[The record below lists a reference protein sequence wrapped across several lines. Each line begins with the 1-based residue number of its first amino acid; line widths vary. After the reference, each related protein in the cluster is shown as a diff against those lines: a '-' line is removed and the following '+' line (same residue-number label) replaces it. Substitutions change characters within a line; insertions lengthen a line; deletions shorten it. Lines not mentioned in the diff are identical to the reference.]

1 MIRNTSDYSYDKK
14 DILIIFRDRLFALT
28 LREHTWF
35 AILCF
40 TAVIVVFFSHELAH
54 LVMGRMLDYDMN
66 FSLNHAAPARA
77 TYRTKGDFQLISL
90 SGPVLTLLLMVLFSW
105 ITART
110 ANYRWFPFVFSCFYL
125 TVLSGIMNIFNTNDL
140 GRVSRYIGVG
150 VYLLP
155 ALAILIQ
162 FILMHQ
168 AVKKSGIGQKII
180 LVAVFWCLLFSS
192 VIILLD
198 QNFRFGFI

>member
-1 MIRNTSDYSYDKK
+1 
-14 DILIIFRDRLFALT
+14 
-28 LREHTWF
+28 
-35 AILCF
+35 
-40 TAVIVVFFSHELAH
+40 
-54 LVMGRMLDYDMN
+54 MGRLLDYDIN

-77 TYRTKGDFQLISL
+77 TYRSKSDFQLISL

-110 ANYRWFPFVFSCFYL
+110 SNYRWFPFVFSCFYL

-140 GRVSRYIGVG
+140 GRVSQFIGAG
-150 VYLLP
+150 VYILP
-155 ALAILIQ
+155 ALAVLLQ
-162 FILMHQ
+162 FILMYR
-168 AVKKSGIGQKII
+168 AVRISGINQKII

-192 VIILLD
+192 ILILLD